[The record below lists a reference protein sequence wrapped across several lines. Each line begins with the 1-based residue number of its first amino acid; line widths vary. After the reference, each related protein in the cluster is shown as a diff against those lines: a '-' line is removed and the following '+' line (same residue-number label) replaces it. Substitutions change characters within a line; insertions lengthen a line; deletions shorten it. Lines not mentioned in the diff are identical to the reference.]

1 MRVFLRPF
9 GILTAVILVLSG
21 ASAWCEEEVAGE
33 EQVEAQEVTPYENLE
48 LFTRVME
55 VVKDKYLEDVD
66 RQDLIYG
73 ALHGMLSSLDPYSQ
87 FMEPEI
93 YSEMKVETKGQ
104 FGGLGIEITI
114 RDDVLTVITPIED
127 TPASRVGLLPGDKI
141 VKIEDE
147 STRKI
152 TLMKAVKKLRGE
164 PGTDVN
170 ITVLRPGEKE
180 FLEFTITRA
189 IIKIDSVKEA
199 RLIEDKI
206 GYIRLSQFQENT
218 VEEFDDALE
227 DLEVEGMNALVLDL
241 RYNPGGLLSTSIK
254 VADRFLEKGK
264 VIVQTRG
271 RNDVIEM
278 EVKST
283 SRNVLPDIPIVV
295 LINEGSASGSE
306 IVAGALRDNN
316 RAVLVGNTTFG
327 KGSVQSVL
335 PLSED
340 SAIRLTTGRYYTASH
355 RAIEDEGIEPDIKVI
370 MTDKEKADFYLKKYR
385 ALEELEEKI
394 KEAEA
399 EEGGETEAEAG
410 ETDAAGEIEGEEETV
425 EKEEVFD
432 PQLSAAVDI
441 LKGILIFQAI
451 ERDAE
456 AES

>member
-9 GILTAVILVLSG
+9 GFLIAVILVLSG
-21 ASAWCEEEVAGE
+21 ASAWSEEEAAGE
-33 EQVEAQEVTPYENLE
+33 EQVEAPEVTPYENLE

-127 TPASRVGLLPGDKI
+127 TPASRAGLLPGDKI

-147 STRKI
+147 STKKI
-152 TLMKAVKKLRGE
+152 TLMEAVKKLRGE

-180 FLEFTITRA
+180 FLDFKITRA

-206 GYIRLSQFQENT
+206 GYIRLAQFQENT

-227 DLEVEGMNALVLDL
+227 DLEAEGMNALVLDL

-254 VADRFLEKGK
+254 VADRFLEEGK

-295 LINEGSASGSE
+295 LVNEGSASGSE

-340 SAIRLTTGRYYTASH
+340 SAIRLTTGRYHTAAH
-355 RAIEDEGIEPDIKVI
+355 RAIEDEGIEPDIKVV

-394 KEAEA
+394 KEAE
-399 EEGGETEAEAG
+399 EEGKTDAEAG
-410 ETDAAGEIEGEEETV
+410 ETDAEEIEEEDETV